1 VHLFWPGRVEAT
13 SRTLP
18 TSQHQRYTCK
28 GRIKVVTEE
37 QQVAA
42 KVPPSSRPA
51 AGPVAGVVGVLL
63 RFPESSI
70 AVVAIVIAVVFQL
83 KNAGFLTSL
92 VPVLL
97 SGTAL
102 YGLIALG
109 EAMLMITGEIDLSAA
124 KVYSTT
130 PFIAYYLTQA
140 HFPYGL
146 AIILALAGASLI
158 GMVNGIITVRFGVPS
173 LIATLGM
180 LFLLN
185 GLTLTGSHSEPVVTP
200 SAEPINT
207 FLGEGQQQP
216 IGGLATYGGFIW
228 LMIFM
233 VVLTIV
239 LRRTR
244 FGMHTISVGSNLL
257 AAKEIGI
264 RTQRVKIANFM
275 IMGFLAGLNG
285 LIESTASGSTDPSA
299 GDNSLTL
306 YGIAAAVI
314 GGTSLF
320 GGSGTLVGSV
330 IGAFVIASLLYGL
343 PLIGAQ
349 ATESDIIVG
358 IAIVIAIILNIL
370 VNNWR
375 ERRAR
380 V

>member
-1 VHLFWPGRVEAT
+1 
-13 SRTLP
+13 
-18 TSQHQRYTCK
+18 
-28 GRIKVVTEE
+28 VVTKD
-37 QQVAA
+37 QNIAA
-42 KVPPSSRPA
+42 EAPPSPKPA
-51 AGPVAGVVGVLL
+51 AGAAPGVFGALL

-70 AVVAIVIAVVFQL
+70 AVVAIVIAIVFQL
-83 KNAGFLTSL
+83 RNPGFLTSL

-97 SGTAL
+97 SSTAL
-102 YGLIALG
+102 YGLIAIG

-130 PFIAYYLTQA
+130 PFIVYYLTQV
-140 HFPYGL
+140 HIPYGL
-146 AIILALAGASLI
+146 AIVLGLAGAALI
-158 GMVNGIITVRFGVPS
+158 GMINGLITVRFGVPS

-185 GLTLTGSHSEPVVTP
+185 GLTLTVSRSQPVVTP
-200 SAEPINT
+200 QVEPLNT
-207 FLGEGQQQP
+207 LLGEGQQQP
-216 IGGLATYGGFIW
+216 IGGPATYAGFIW

-233 VVLTIV
+233 VALTVV

-257 AAKEIGI
+257 AAREIGVRI
-264 RTQRVKIANFM
+264 HRVKIANFM

-285 LIESTASGSTDPSA
+285 IIESVASGSTDPSA
-299 GDNSLTL
+299 GDNVLTL

-320 GGSGTLVGSV
+320 GGSGTLVGAV
-330 IGAFVIASLLYGL
+330 IGSFVIASLLNGL

-358 IAIVIAIILNIL
+358 IAIVIAIILNIWL
-370 VNNWR
+370 NTWR
-375 ERRAR
+375 ERRA
-380 V
+380 

>member
-1 VHLFWPGRVEAT
+1 MATKEQNITAEA
-13 SRTLP
+13 
-18 TSQHQRYTCK
+18 
-28 GRIKVVTEE
+28 
-37 QQVAA
+37 
-42 KVPPSSRPA
+42 PPSPRPTTGPI
-51 AGPVAGVVGVLL
+51 AGLFGVLL

-70 AVVAIVIAVVFQL
+70 AVVAIVIVIVFQL

-102 YGLIALG
+102 YGLTAIG
-109 EAMLMITGEIDLSAA
+109 ESMLMITGEIDLSAA

-140 HFPYGL
+140 NVPYGL
-146 AIILALAGASLI
+146 AVILALAGASLI

-185 GLTLTGSHSEPVVTP
+185 GLTLTVARSEPVVTP
-200 SAEPINT
+200 RVEPINT
-207 FLGEGQQQP
+207 LLGEGQQQP

-233 VVLTIV
+233 VALTIV

-257 AAKEIGI
+257 AAREIGI
-264 RTQRVKIANFM
+264 RTQRVKIVNFM

-285 LIESTASGSTDPSA
+285 IIESVASGSTDPSA

-320 GGSGTLVGSV
+320 GGSGTLVGAV
-330 IGAFVIASLLYGL
+330 IGAFVISSLLYGL
-343 PLIGAQ
+343 PFVGAQ

-358 IAIVIAIILNIL
+358 IAIVVAIILNIV

>member
-1 VHLFWPGRVEAT
+1 M
-13 SRTLP
+13 
-18 TSQHQRYTCK
+18 
-28 GRIKVVTEE
+28 VTTE
-37 QQVAA
+37 QNVAA
-42 KVPPSSRPA
+42 QAPPGPRPRTATPA
-51 AGPVAGVVGVLL
+51 AGIFGALL

-70 AVVAIVIAVVFQL
+70 AVVAIVIAIIFQV

-102 YGLIALG
+102 YGLIAIG

-130 PFIAYYLTQA
+130 PFIVYYLTQVNV
-140 HFPYGL
+140 PYGL
-146 AIILALAGASLI
+146 AILLGLAGAALI
-158 GMVNGIITVRFGVPS
+158 GMVNGIITVRFRVPS

-185 GLTLTGSHSEPVVTP
+185 GLTLTVSRSEPVGTP
-200 SAEPINT
+200 HAEPFNT
-207 FLGEGQQQP
+207 FFGEGQQIP
-216 IGGLATYGGFIW
+216 IGGLATYAGFAW
-228 LMIFM
+228 LMFFM

-257 AAKEIGI
+257 AAREIGI
-264 RTQRVKIANFM
+264 RANRIKIANFM
-275 IMGFLAGLNG
+275 IMGLLAGLSG
-285 LIESTASGSTDPSA
+285 LIESVAAGSTDPSA
-299 GDNSLTL
+299 GDNSITL

-320 GGSGTLVGSV
+320 GGSGTLIGAV
-330 IGAFVIASLLYGL
+330 IGAFVISSLLFGL
-343 PLIGAQ
+343 PLVGAQ

-358 IAIVIAIILNIL
+358 IAIVLAIILNITL
-370 VNNWR
+370 TTWR

-380 V
+380 L

>member
-1 VHLFWPGRVEAT
+1 MVTKEQKRAAEAPL
-13 SRTLP
+13 SP
-18 TSQHQRYTCK
+18 K
-28 GRIKVVTEE
+28 
-37 QQVAA
+37 
-42 KVPPSSRPA
+42 PA
-51 AGPVAGVVGVLL
+51 AGPVTGIFGALL

-70 AVVAIVIAVVFQL
+70 AVVAIVIAIVFQL
-83 KNAGFLTSL
+83 RNPGFLTSL

-97 SGTAL
+97 SSTAL
-102 YGLIALG
+102 YGLIAIG

-130 PFIAYYLTQA
+130 PFIVYYLTQV
-140 HFPYGL
+140 HIPYGL
-146 AIILALAGASLI
+146 AIVFGLAGAALI
-158 GMVNGIITVRFGVPS
+158 GMINGLITVRFGVPS

-185 GLTLTGSHSEPVVTP
+185 GLTLTVSRSEPVVTP
-200 SAEPINT
+200 HVEPFNT
-207 FLGEGQQQP
+207 LFGEGQQQP
-216 IGGLATYGGFIW
+216 IGGPATYAGFIW
-228 LMIFM
+228 LILLM
-233 VVLTIV
+233 VVLTVV

-257 AAKEIGI
+257 AAREIGVRI
-264 RTQRVKIANFM
+264 HRVKIANFM

-285 LIESTASGSTDPSA
+285 IIESVASGSTDPSA
-299 GDNSLTL
+299 GDNVLTL

-320 GGSGTLVGSV
+320 GGSGTLVGAV
-330 IGAFVIASLLYGL
+330 IGSFVIASLLNGL

-358 IAIVIAIILNIL
+358 IAIVIAIILNIWL
-370 VNNWR
+370 NTWR

-380 V
+380 

>member
-1 VHLFWPGRVEAT
+1 M
-13 SRTLP
+13 
-18 TSQHQRYTCK
+18 
-28 GRIKVVTEE
+28 VTK
-37 QQVAA
+37 QQNVAA
-42 KVPPSSRPA
+42 EAPPSRRPA
-51 AGPVAGVVGVLL
+51 NGAAAGIFGALL

-70 AVVAIVIAVVFQL
+70 AVVAIVIAVIFQL

-102 YGLIALG
+102 YGLIAIG

-130 PFIAYYLTQA
+130 PFIVYFLTQINV
-140 HFPYGL
+140 PYGL
-146 AIILALAGASLI
+146 AILLGLIGAALI
-158 GMVNGIITVRFGVPS
+158 GMVNGIITVRFKVPS

-185 GLTLTGSHSEPVVTP
+185 GLTLTLSRSEPVATP
-200 SAEPINT
+200 HAEPFNT
-207 FLGEGQQQP
+207 FFGEGQQLP
-216 IGGLATYGGFIW
+216 IGGLATYAGFIW
-228 LMIFM
+228 LILIM
-233 VVLTIV
+233 VGLTIV

-257 AAKEIGI
+257 AAREIGI
-264 RTQRVKIANFM
+264 RANRIKIANFM
-275 IMGFLAGLNG
+275 IMGLLAGLSG
-285 LIESTASGSTDPSA
+285 LIESVAAGSTDPSA

-320 GGSGTLVGSV
+320 GGSGTMVGAV
-330 IGAFVIASLLYGL
+330 IGAFVISSLLYGL
-343 PLIGAQ
+343 PLVGAQ

-358 IAIVIAIILNIL
+358 IAIVIAIILNITL
-370 VNNWR
+370 NNWR

-380 V
+380 

>member
-1 VHLFWPGRVEAT
+1 
-13 SRTLP
+13 
-18 TSQHQRYTCK
+18 
-28 GRIKVVTEE
+28 VVTKE
-37 QQVAA
+37 QKIAA
-42 KVPPSSRPA
+42 EAPPSPQPA
-51 AGPVAGVVGVLL
+51 TRRAVTGVFGTLL

-97 SGTAL
+97 SSTAL
-102 YGLIALG
+102 YGLIAIG

-130 PFIAYYLTQA
+130 PFIAYYLTQI
-140 HFPYGL
+140 HIPYGL
-146 AIILALAGASLI
+146 AIVLALAGAALI
-158 GMVNGIITVRFGVPS
+158 GMINGIITVRFGVPS

-185 GLTLTGSHSEPVVTP
+185 GLTLTVSRSQPVVTP
-200 SAEPINT
+200 QVEPLNT
-207 FLGEGQQQP
+207 LLGEGQQQP
-216 IGGLATYGGFIW
+216 IGGPATYAGFIW

-233 VVLTIV
+233 VALTVV

-257 AAKEIGI
+257 AAREIGI

-275 IMGFLAGLNG
+275 IMGVLAGLNG
-285 LIESTASGSTDPSA
+285 IIESVASGSTDPSA
-299 GDNSLTL
+299 GDNVLTL

-320 GGSGTLVGSV
+320 GGSGTLVGAV
-330 IGAFVIASLLYGL
+330 IGSFVIASLLNGL

-358 IAIVIAIILNIL
+358 IAIVIAIILNIWL
-370 VNNWR
+370 NTWR

-380 V
+380 